1 MVCEPREGREEV
13 EAGEEEDEEKK
24 KKKKKRKKRENQSV
38 WAGGPRILRQERAL
52 AATKAP

>member
-38 WAGGPRILRQERAL
+38 LGWGGAAHIKAGKGTSRD
-52 AATKAP
+52 